1 MKSWLNA
8 RKNWRLRGIKNN
20 PTCFIYAPTKIGAFF
35 YLSILQALQN
45 GLAQN
50 IARPY
55 NKVAEN
61 IPGRFMTEVR
71 DPLEIFW
78 DAILSR
84 QPDQIR
90 AAYMPLGAAD
100 RRDLIAHLQR
110 MVSEE
115 GWHPEQRK
123 SAQAALETILDDQTS

>member
-1 MKSWLNA
+1 
-8 RKNWRLRGIKNN
+8 
-20 PTCFIYAPTKIGAFF
+20 
-35 YLSILQALQN
+35 
-45 GLAQN
+45 
-50 IARPY
+50 
-55 NKVAEN
+55 
-61 IPGRFMTEVR
+61 MTEAR

-84 QPDQIR
+84 QPEQIR
-90 AAYMPLGAAD
+90 AAFAPLDAQD

-123 SAQAALETILDDQTS
+123 SAQTALDTLSAYRLP